1 MDKALKK
8 FIERQLYRFNLFP
21 TLLLVLEELPTWE
34 ARAEAFNAVGIK
46 TLSGRS
52 WTKGNLHALYKSY
65 YSENGGRYSHNEH
78 HEQLKQLEELV
89 A

>member
-1 MDKALKK
+1 MDQALKK
-8 FIERQLYRFNLFP
+8 FIERQRYRFNLFP

-78 HEQLKQLEELV
+78 REQLKQLEGLI

>member
-46 TLSGRS
+46 TLRGRP
-52 WTKGNLHALYKSY
+52 WTKGNLPALYKSY

-78 HEQLKQLEELV
+78 HEQLKQLEGLI

>member
-1 MDKALKK
+1 MDSALKK

-21 TLLLVLEELPTWE
+21 TLLLVVEELPTWE
-34 ARAEAFNAVGIK
+34 ARADALNAVGIK

-52 WTKGNLHALYKSY
+52 WTKGNLHALFQSY
-65 YSENGGRYSHNEH
+65 WSENGGRYSHNEH
-78 HEQLKQLEELV
+78 AQQLKQLETLV

>member
-1 MDKALKK
+1 MDSALKK

-21 TLLLVLEELPTWE
+21 TLLLVVEELPTWE
-34 ARAEAFNAVGIK
+34 ARANAFNAVGIK

-52 WTKGNLHALYKSY
+52 WTKGNLHSLFQSY
-65 YSENGGRYSHNEH
+65 WSENGGRYSHNEH
-78 HEQLKQLEELV
+78 AEQLKQLETLV